1 MTVKLITFKTSQTVM
16 ADVDNEWPDGPVTTA
31 DKAAT
36 IVTLKKPVQVI
47 VQPTKEGPMMGFAP
61 FLDYAEEFNTGIEIS
76 KADILCVTTP
86 SRELENQY
94 NKVFGSNIEIASF
107 IPKV

>member
-16 ADVDNEWPDGPVTTA
+16 ADINDDFKNKLLD
-31 DKAAT
+31 T
-36 IVTLKKPVQVI
+36 ITLKKPVQVI

>member
-16 ADVDNEWPDGPVTTA
+16 ADIND
-31 DKAAT
+31 DKAAAT
-36 IVTLKKPVQVI
+36 VSLKKPVQVI

-61 FLDYAEEFNTGIEIS
+61 FLDYAEEFSTGIEIS

-94 NKVFGSNIEIASF
+94 NKIFGSNIEIASF

>member
-1 MTVKLITFKTSQTVM
+1 LFTDFKV
-16 ADVDNEWPDGPVTTA
+16 
-31 DKAAT
+31 
-36 IVTLKKPVQVI
+36 KKPVQVV

-61 FLDYAEEFNTGIEIS
+61 FLDYAEEFATGIELQ
-76 KADILCVTTP
+76 KNDVLCVTTP

-94 NKVFGSNIEIASF
+94 NQVFGSGIQIASA

>member
-16 ADVDNEWPDGPVTTA
+16 ADIDN
-31 DKAAT
+31 DKASMTVT
-36 IVTLKKPVQVI
+36 IKKPVQVI
-47 VQPTKEGPMMGFAP
+47 VQPTKDGPMMGFAP
-61 FLDYAEEFNTGIEIS
+61 FLDYAEEFSTGIEIS
-76 KADILCVTTP
+76 KTDILCITTP

-94 NKVFGSNIEIASF
+94 NKIFGSNIEIASF

>member
-16 ADVDNEWPDGPVTTA
+16 ADINDDKTATT
-31 DKAAT
+31 
-36 IVTLKKPVQVI
+36 VTLKKPVQVI
-47 VQPTKEGPMMGFAP
+47 VQPTKDGPMMGFAP
-61 FLDYAEEFNTGIEIS
+61 FLDYAEEFSTGIEIS
-76 KADILCVTTP
+76 KADVLCVTTP

-94 NKVFGSNIEIASF
+94 NKIFGSNIEIASF

>member
-1 MTVKLITFKTSQTVM
+1 LAQTDEELSNKLFDSFKVKQ
-16 ADVDNEWPDGPVTTA
+16 
-31 DKAAT
+31 
-36 IVTLKKPVQVI
+36 PVQVI

-61 FLDYAEEFNTGIEIS
+61 FLDYAQEFNSGIELNKS
-76 KADILCVTTP
+76 DVLCVTTP

-94 NKVFGSNIEIASF
+94 NQVFGSGIQIASA

>member
-16 ADVDNEWPDGPVTTA
+16 ADIND
-31 DKAAT
+31 DKAAAT
-36 IVTLKKPVQVI
+36 VSLKKPVQVI
-47 VQPTKEGPMMGFAP
+47 VQPTKDGPMMGFAP
-61 FLDYAEEFNTGIEIS
+61 FLDYAEEFSTGIEIS
-76 KADILCVTTP
+76 KSDILCITTP

-94 NKVFGSNIEIASF
+94 NKIFGSNIEIASF